1 MNYFGFK
8 KFLAVAGISLVGVLL
23 GLQLVNAVSLNAD
36 EVVTLTNRERSKQK
50 RTPLIVNERL
60 RAMAEAKAADILAQQ
75 YFEHQSPDGRTV
87 SDLATTAGY
96 EYSLVGENLAL
107 GNFGSSA
114 ALVKGWMNSPGH
126 RANIL
131 QKKFTE
137 IGVATVTGT
146 YKGREVWVSVQEF
159 GRPRTACPSVSV
171 TEREEIKTREV
182 EIDNLD
188 KQLRSL
194 RQAVNE
200 ATTGVGYNAA
210 VVKYNAEV
218 VVYNEAAKSLRA
230 KVAAF
235 NNKVNAYNNCLNH

>member
-1 MNYFGFK
+1 MNSFGYK
-8 KFLAVAGISLVGVLL
+8 NFLVVMGVGLVGVLL
-23 GLQLVNAVSLNAD
+23 SLQIVSAASLSAS
-36 EVVTLTNRERSKQK
+36 EVVTLTNRERLKQ
-50 RTPLIVNERL
+50 RRASLVVNERL
-60 RAMAEAKAADILAQQ
+60 QTMAEAKAADILAQQ

-87 SDLATTAGY
+87 ADLAAAAEY
-96 EYSLVGENLAL
+96 EYALVGENLAL
-107 GNFGSSA
+107 GNFGSNA

-131 QKKFTE
+131 QTKFTE

-171 TEREEIKTREV
+171 TEREEIKTREI
-182 EIDNLD
+182 EINGLD

-200 ATTGVGYNAA
+200 ATTGASYNAA
-210 VVKYNAEV
+210 VAKYNAEV
-218 VVYNEAAKSLRA
+218 AVYNEAAKSLRS

-235 NNKVNAYNNCLNH
+235 NGKVNAYNNCLNH